1 MRAVKPKVSPVGE
14 GSVINLDKFN
24 GEEVTYKNIVCLYLI
39 DNNIVGSH
47 SQKNTVLSV
56 KVLVPIRNST
66 VTFLPIMVLKK
77 PLI

>member
-47 SQKNTVLSV
+47 SQKNTGSV
-56 KVLVPIRNST
+56 SEGVGSYQEFHRDFSAYHGS
-66 VTFLPIMVLKK
+66 
-77 PLI
+77 